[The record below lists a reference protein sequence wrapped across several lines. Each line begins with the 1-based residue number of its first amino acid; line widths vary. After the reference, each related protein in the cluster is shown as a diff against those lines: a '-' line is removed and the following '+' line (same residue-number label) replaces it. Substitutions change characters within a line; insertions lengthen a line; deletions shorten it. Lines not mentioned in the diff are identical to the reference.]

1 MSDDV
6 KTEVQLQLSP
16 THQAIRELKDYH
28 SFSFTHSLLS
38 ARDMYKHENRA
49 IGVFTSGDDA
59 PGSIQW
65 KLCLLFSAQQ
75 HICLVLY
82 SLYGIACSSICPSVY
97 HMGGSLKNG

>member
-1 MSDDV
+1 MSDGV

-16 THQAIRELKDYH
+16 THQAIRELKNYH

-59 PGSIQW
+59 PGSIQR
-65 KLCLLFSAQQ
+65 KISPLLLLLTDHKSTQWDQ
-75 HICLVLY
+75 LHTDV
-82 SLYGIACSSICPSVY
+82 SLSGVCV
-97 HMGGSLKNG
+97 